1 MPADRDPAG
10 CQECDPRSM
19 CLYHRGYED
28 GRDEGRE
35 AAVAWWRRWTLVSDV
50 PAVELAAALRRL
62 LNSLG
67 GRSIDRR
74 DAIGEARDALR
85 RWEQRR

>member
-1 MPADRDPAG
+1 MPADPD
-10 CQECDPRSM
+10 
-19 CLYHRGYED
+19 
-28 GRDEGRE
+28 
-35 AAVAWWRRWTLVSDV
+35 

-67 GRSIDRR
+67 GRAIDRQH
-74 DAIGEARDALR
+74 AIGEARDALH